1 MSLAE
6 RLVQHKK
13 AILERCVTLTLEA
26 YPQETTRFLRDEKD
40 PFVNPIGQTL
50 NRELEK
56 IFDGLIPFTDLEELD
71 APLDA
76 IIRIQAVQGFPPSEA
91 LAFLPILKR
100 SIREHVSDSIDGK
113 SGSGLSAELAQ
124 LESRLDDLL
133 FRAFDIYM
141 ECREKISEIRLKEA
155 RAERER
161 LARVVMAMGTKKP
174 VTSEQ

>member
-1 MSLAE
+1 MRLAE
-6 RLVQHKK
+6 LLVQEKK
-13 AILERCVTLTLEA
+13 AILERCVSLTLEI

-40 PFVNPIGQTL
+40 PFVNPIGHTL
-50 NRELEK
+50 TRELAK
-56 IFDGLIPFTDLEELD
+56 ILDGLISSTDLAELE
-71 APLDA
+71 APLTA
-76 IIRIQAVQGFPPSEA
+76 IIRIQAVQEFIPSEA

-100 SIREHVSDSIDGK
+100 LIRKHVADEKTASSFSDD
-113 SGSGLSAELAQ
+113 LFR

-161 LARVVMAMGTKKP
+161 LARVMMAIEAKNR
-174 VTSEQ
+174 